1 MVRQP
6 TFQAKNEDLDKKWYV
21 VDANG
26 KTLGRLAS
34 QVAAILRGKHKPTFT
49 PHVDTGDF
57 VIVVNAEQ
65 VRLTGNKLQQKIY
78 YRHSGYP
85 GGLRERTAEQLLATR
100 PERVIEQAVW
110 GMLPHTRLGRRQIR
124 KLKVYKGAAHP
135 HEAQQ
140 PEVLEIN
147 G

>member
-21 VDANG
+21 VDASG

-34 QVAAILRGKHKPTFT
+34 QVAAILRGKHKPTYT

-57 VIVVNAEQ
+57 VIVVNADQ

-78 YRHSGYP
+78 YRHSGYT
-85 GGLRERTAEQLLATR
+85 GGLRQRTAEQMLATR

-110 GMLPHTRLGRRQIR
+110 GMLPHNRLGRRQIR
-124 KLKVYKGAAHP
+124 KLKVYRGAEHP

-140 PEVLEIN
+140 PEVLDIK

>member
-1 MVRQP
+1 MRQR

-21 VDANG
+21 VDAAG
-26 KTLGRLAS
+26 KTLGRLSS

-49 PHVDTGDF
+49 PHVDTGDY
-57 VIVVNAEQ
+57 VIVINAEK
-65 VRLTGNKLQQKIY
+65 VRLTGRKLQDKIY
-78 YRHSGYP
+78 YRHTQYP
-85 GGLRERTAEQLLATR
+85 GGLRQRTAAEMLDKQPTK
-100 PERVIEQAVW
+100 VIELAVW

-124 KLKVYKGAAHP
+124 NLKVYSGDTHP

-147 G
+147 A